1 MSPMELDGYL
11 TGIVVSPDLLLLSW
25 WLDGLWGGDEPA
37 FDSIDE
43 AQTVVGAVMNRYNA
57 IIAALDAGF
66 KKN

>member
-1 MSPMELDGYL
+1 VARRPLGR
-11 TGIVVSPDLLLLSW
+11 
-25 WLDGLWGGDEPA
+25 DEPA